1 MADKVTLPTDWVE
14 MPETTLQSSKH
25 KIGKFTFIVSQQ
37 PVNTRPIL
45 TLTKGYDTVGL
56 VYLVRDVTEHSTP
69 PSISDI
75 IKALRALVAAGNP
88 IPKPGDTI
96 DTGNSYRQSV
106 VDNVQISQRQEEVGN
121 LFEVIC
127 NVREPDIITQ
137 SLQTT
142 DSPRL
147 AQSMDVPPWQEP
159 TQVRFEMQSAEG
171 LTFGLAYKTNDF
183 DTEHDQPTIEQLRE
197 SGLASSDKLFPVA
210 NTAGD
215 PFRSPPPFPKIAG
228 SLHLEKGFLRG
239 AANAFEQA
247 NLMTIN
253 DEDITIVIN
262 GVKLFYPL
270 GTLALT
276 ALIITPKLYK
286 QPIPWYPKTK
296 HPLNK
301 TYGELFYGY
310 SGATSNRIAYNA
322 TNEIILAHNPM
333 CYIQVSASFS
343 FKPEGY
349 GVWIANQSY
358 LQKVDKA
365 VDKSGT
371 TGIVD
376 VKTQALKEG
385 WLDKGGKLTAE
396 KKLWLGFTMY
406 RSGKGVN
413 NVLSSFF
420 TTTEQNEF
428 FWASKSN
435 NFGKPLK

>member
-1 MADKVTLPTDWVE
+1 MADEITLPTDWVE
-14 MPETTLQSSKH
+14 MPKTTLPSSKH
-25 KIGKFTFIVSQQ
+25 TVGNFTFIVSEQ

-69 PSISDI
+69 PSISAI
-75 IKALRALVAAGNP
+75 IQALRALVAAGNP

-96 DTGNSYRQSV
+96 DTGNSYGRSV

-127 NVREPDIITQ
+127 NIREPDIITQ

-142 DSPRL
+142 DSPTV
-147 AQSMDVPPWQEP
+147 AQSTDLPPWQEP
-159 TQVRFEMQSAEG
+159 TQVRFEVQSAEG
-171 LTFGLAYKTNDF
+171 LTFGLAYKTNNF
-183 DTEHDQPTIEQLRE
+183 DAEREQPTIEQLRKN
-197 SGLASSDKLFPVA
+197 GLATSGKLVPVA

-228 SLHLEKGFLRG
+228 SLHLEKGFLKDD
-239 AANAFEQA
+239 AKAFEKID
-247 NLMTIN
+247 LMTIN
-253 DEDITIVIN
+253 DEDITIFIN

-270 GTLALT
+270 GTLAMT
-276 ALIITPKLYK
+276 ALVITPKLYK

-296 HPLNK
+296 HPLKK

-310 SGATSNRIAYNA
+310 SGPITNRIAYNA
-322 TNEIILAHNPM
+322 TNEIILVHNPM
-333 CYIQVSASFS
+333 YYIQVSASFT

-358 LQKVDKA
+358 LQKVDKT

-371 TGIVD
+371 TGIID

-385 WLDKGGKLTAE
+385 WLDKEGKLTAE

-406 RSGKGVN
+406 RSGTDVC

-420 TTTEQNEF
+420 TTTEMQEF
-428 FWASKSN
+428 FWASDSN